1 MIDMLAAY
9 GLASLAAILFYN
21 LGVRRERGRQ
31 TRYRE
36 IQEVKRKARKGIK
49 LRRIRFRR

>member
-1 MIDMLAAY
+1 LIDLIGLTLTSVLAAV
-9 GLASLAAILFYN
+9 LFYN

-31 TRYRE
+31 QRFRE
-36 IQEVKRKARKGIK
+36 IQEVNRKRRKGIK